1 MKELTLNEV
10 QSVSGGRVS
19 EEAVLGLGVAT
30 AVTTTAFFGS
40 LIAYAVAPG
49 HDTLIAFA
57 STFGV
62 AVATSIAYGVV
73 SDVYIAENGGYYI
86 II

>member
-1 MKELTLNEV
+1 LEAVQLENFQFSSTASIFTILLGVIMKELTLNEV

-40 LIAYAVAPG
+40 LIAYAVAP
-49 HDTLIAFA
+49 
-57 STFGV
+57 
-62 AVATSIAYGVV
+62 
-73 SDVYIAENGGYYI
+73 
-86 II
+86 